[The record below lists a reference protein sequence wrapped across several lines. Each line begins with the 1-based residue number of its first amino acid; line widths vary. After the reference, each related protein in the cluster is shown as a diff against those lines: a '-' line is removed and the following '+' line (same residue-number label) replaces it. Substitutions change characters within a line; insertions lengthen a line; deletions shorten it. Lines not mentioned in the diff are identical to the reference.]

1 MGDEPLT
8 PDEEWIQNML
18 LGAILLA
25 LVLWA
30 IYSAVEE
37 RQKQA
42 MLQAR
47 LAEQE
52 KEKKKMT
59 IPYREVWSL
68 ADIAPYDG
76 LDDSKPI
83 LFAADGKVYNVWRGR
98 HFYGHGAPY
107 HCFAGKEATRMLAK
121 ELLEHEEEDEAAKP
135 LTAFHKM
142 QLQEW
147 IGTFE
152 WKYDVVGN
160 LEQWEEHYKPLAYD
174 GLHALDQQ
182 AAAAAEAEKKKKWE
196 DAWSD
201 SLLAGINCG

>member
-1 MGDEPLT
+1 MEIGVGDEPLT

-68 ADIAPYDG
+68 ADIAP
-76 LDDSKPI
+76 
-83 LFAADGKVYNVWRGR
+83 
-98 HFYGHGAPY
+98 
-107 HCFAGKEATRMLAK
+107 
-121 ELLEHEEEDEAAKP
+121 
-135 LTAFHKM
+135 
-142 QLQEW
+142 
-147 IGTFE
+147 
-152 WKYDVVGN
+152 
-160 LEQWEEHYKPLAYD
+160 
-174 GLHALDQQ
+174 
-182 AAAAAEAEKKKKWE
+182 
-196 DAWSD
+196 
-201 SLLAGINCG
+201 